1 MLARRALLRK
11 ISAQGQRWVTRDAFC
26 GTAANHGPVPVRT
39 LAPRFVDPHTIEAE
53 CGLRLQADKIILCGG
68 GTSRRLRRFW
78 SLVGERP
85 GCRSPRSSMPL
96 AHRFNS
102 SRTVRA
108 SWQDDDVSAAVAAAF
123 RESGIVVRES
133 FGSIEIF

>member
-1 MLARRALLRK
+1 
-11 ISAQGQRWVTRDAFC
+11 
-26 GTAANHGPVPVRT
+26 
-39 LAPRFVDPHTIEAE
+39 
-53 CGLRLQADKIILCGG
+53 
-68 GTSRRLRRFW
+68 
-78 SLVGERP
+78 
-85 GCRSPRSSMPL
+85 MPL